1 MLKFSYVTL
10 KLKAILI
17 EHLEAQRNPTEIAG
31 LKWHLLR
38 LRYFGDQIS
47 VTTWTV
53 FLTNTIKGGGGF

>member
-31 LKWHLLR
+31 LK
-38 LRYFGDQIS
+38 
-47 VTTWTV
+47 
-53 FLTNTIKGGGGF
+53 